1 MDHSERGVILV
12 SFGTVVK
19 SKDMG
24 NDVRKIFEDAFQ
36 QLPEVTLYLFQN

>member
-19 SKDMG
+19 SKDMSS
-24 NDVRKIFEDAFQ
+24 DEKKMFEDAFQ
-36 QLPEVTLYLFQN
+36 QLPEVYSSFNSF